1 MSYKIM
7 QQLIE
12 QLKFYAIEKL
22 TSDTQNLLELYL
34 IQKNVADSLSDA
46 KTQYD
51 LDSKATLQ
59 RIHGDLF
66 KHMSEVGF
74 LDYNEGFFREPTDIN
89 DDHVKLRKVQL
100 NNTAIDYYVCYSR
113 MTTADLKKLEQI
125 LKQIE
130 LNTLAKCSKS
140 KLALELAKL
149 YSTLDYIHPFNEG
162 NSRTIRTFIALL
174 AKKLNYRIHWEG
186 IDRNDFYLARD
197 ILVLKQAV
205 NEISDLKLKKQVES
219 FNQGVR
225 NLKLDSKYSLA
236 TIINKALVAIK

>member
-1 MSYKIM
+1 
-7 QQLIE
+7 
-12 QLKFYAIEKL
+12 
-22 TSDTQNLLELYL
+22 
-34 IQKNVADSLSDA
+34 
-46 KTQYD
+46 
-51 LDSKATLQ
+51 
-59 RIHGDLF
+59 
-66 KHMSEVGF
+66 
-74 LDYNEGFFREPTDIN
+74 
-89 DDHVKLRKVQL
+89 
-100 NNTAIDYYVCYSR
+100 

-205 NEISDLKLKKQVES
+205 NEISDLKLK
-219 FNQGVR
+219 N
-225 NLKLDSKYSLA
+225 KL
-236 TIINKALVAIK
+236 KALIKVLETLR

>member
-1 MSYKIM
+1 MSYKNM

-46 KTQYD
+46 KTQYAF
-51 LDSKATLQ
+51 DSKETLQ

-100 NNTAIDYYVCYSR
+100 NNTTIDYYVCYSR
-113 MTTADLKKLEQI
+113 MTPKDLKKFEQI
-125 LKQIE
+125 LKQID
-130 LNTLAKCSKS
+130 LNALAKYSKA

-149 YSTLDYIHPFNEG
+149 YSSLDYIHPFNEG
-162 NSRTIRTFIALL
+162 NSRTIRTFISLL
-174 AKKLNYRIHWEG
+174 AKKLNYRIYWEG
-186 IDRNDFYLARD
+186 IDRNDFYIARD

-205 NEISDLKLKKQVES
+205 NEISALKLKKQVES
-219 FNQGVR
+219 FNQGVIK
-225 NLKLDSKYSLA
+225 LKLDSKYSLA
-236 TIINKALVAIK
+236 TIINNALVAIK